1 MEQYHVG
8 LYGYVTSH
16 HIALRQCEHLTRG
29 GPFRPAFMPGMLAQW
44 AWARIRPGSCSL
56 VRVAILHAGPW
67 RYGVGAVARSASSL
81 EADL

>member
-29 GPFRPAFMPGMLAQW
+29 GLFRPAFIGGMLAQPER
-44 AWARIRPGSCSL
+44 ARGRSWKLFARSGRRSRRLPEN
-56 VRVAILHAGPW
+56 
-67 RYGVGAVARSASSL
+67 RYGIIRRAG
-81 EADL
+81 

>member
-29 GPFRPAFMPGMLAQW
+29 GPFRPVFIGGMLAQPER
-44 AWARIRPGSCSL
+44 ARGRSRKLFARSGSRP
-56 VRVAILHAGPW
+56 RRRPEN
-67 RYGVGAVARSASSL
+67 RYGITRGAG
-81 EADL
+81 